1 MNFEYDAVLY
11 SNSADSYSELNMH
24 ISALLILFL
33 LRRNLNF
40 KTRAFFVYFSMT
52 SNLNVI
58 LNLISQFQEI
68 ALYPFHKQFKQ

>member
-40 KTRAFFVYFSMT
+40 KTRAFCLF
-52 SNLNVI
+52 
-58 LNLISQFQEI
+58 
-68 ALYPFHKQFKQ
+68 